1 MKKYRGKDL
10 LVWVRAEGSDD
21 MTPIVCSTSCTIDIS
36 CDLAEIAPRT
46 ARAKEYKPGR
56 YSWQVSSESMV
67 PIDNTFQRE
76 ALVAALKSG
85 KRFALSWGAGVP
97 PADGGPWRG
106 YSGFAYVASVN
117 DGAPLG
123 SMETLRVS
131 FQGTGELD
139 IEPIE

>member
-1 MKKYRGKDL
+1 
-10 LVWVRAEGSDD
+10 
-21 MTPIVCSTSCTIDIS
+21 
-36 CDLAEIAPRT
+36 
-46 ARAKEYKPGR
+46 
-56 YSWQVSSESMV
+56 MV